1 MNDET
6 RPVTGT
12 ISADPQ
18 VRAFVAAVRSR
29 LGDLTA
35 DEREELVGGLEADVL
50 DLVAE
55 RGVGVLP
62 DPTAYAAE
70 LRAAA
75 GFTPHAAPVS
85 SGPGARAGAGLT
97 AWLDRCRDTWTR
109 WVDTGDHLGIPELL
123 ETLRPV
129 WWVLRALCA
138 AALLAEVYG
147 SQGVFG
153 LTPAR
158 GLLGL
163 VAILVSVQIGRGV
176 WWPGTRARTSLLLR
190 TALIGLNVF
199 AVLVLPVLFG
209 RFLSSPP
216 GSFVADPV
224 YAAAADVLSF
234 DNRSVRNVYP
244 YDAAGRP
251 LTGVQ
256 LVDQDGRRL
265 PVATSSFDD
274 STGGETL
281 LSPWLNGRTKV
292 YSTFPL
298 PEQSTDPASGEPIG
312 EARLQTPPF
321 ASLPPV
327 TLAGVRPSVVV
338 SATTLA
344 RLQAAATAYEKG
356 QAKMRQNRANRTG
369 R

>member
-1 MNDET
+1 MRD
-6 RPVTGT
+6 
-12 ISADPQ
+12 
-18 VRAFVAAVRSR
+18 FVAAVRGR

-35 DEREELVGGLEADVL
+35 DEREELVGGLEADML

-75 GFTPHAAPVS
+75 GFTPQAAPVP
-85 SGPGARAGAGLT
+85 SGVRARFGAGMT

-109 WVDTGDHLGIPELL
+109 WVDTGDHLGIPELV

-138 AALLAEVYG
+138 TALVAELYG

-153 LTPAR
+153 LTPGR
-158 GLLGL
+158 GLLAL
-163 VAILVSVQIGRGV
+163 VAIVVSVQIGRGA
-176 WWPGTRARTSLLLR
+176 WWPGTRVRTSLPLR
-190 TALIGLNVF
+190 TLLIGLNVF
-199 AVLVLPVLFG
+199 AVLVLPVMFG
-209 RFLSSPP
+209 RFLSSPAEAY
-216 GSFVADPV
+216 SADPV
-224 YAAAADVLSF
+224 YAADAGVLAF

-265 PVATSSFDD
+265 PVAATSFDD
-274 STGGETL
+274 GTGAETIL
-281 LSPWLNGRTKV
+281 APWLNGRTKV
-292 YSTFPL
+292 YSAFPL
-298 PEQSTDPASGEPIG
+298 PEQTTDPSTGEPLG
-312 EARLQTPPF
+312 EPRLQTPPF

-327 TLAGVRPSVVV
+327 TPPASPAGVRPSVVV
-338 SATTLA
+338 PADTLA
-344 RLQAAATAYEKG
+344 RLQGAARAYAKVQEQAAQKG
-356 QAKMRQNRANRTG
+356 TNRTG